1 MNIIAKKALTQTV
14 SFVVGVGMIAAN
26 GTFMLT
32 QNQPTITHADPIA
45 EDEQESGEETTVK
58 DFVSL
63 SSAEKSA
70 VNTISAVDLPSGT
83 DMTKASLS
91 DYTMLLKAEK
101 SDEAST
107 DSDDTYDV
115 VYALDS
121 TEIYDPQPEAMN
133 FTDTRSIAN
142 EYYTVYDIISGSTVT
157 LNAYELICE
166 MVYSEIGASWDE
178 DAIKAQAVA
187 AYSYVRFND
196 ANGLSMTVGLKS
208 GYPSKIEK
216 CVSAVEGQAVFYDGK
231 IINAV
236 YSASTAGYTIESERI
251 WDVYYPYLR
260 AVVSEYDSEDPN
272 YGIEYVYTT
281 DEVRKLIE
289 DEYSITLSDDLSN
302 WFNFEAVY
310 SGRYVSKV
318 SIDGQVTLT
327 GREMKTLFGLKSQA
341 FTITFSDDGE
351 TVTFKSY
358 GWGHGVGMSQWGA
371 CYYAKHGYTY
381 DQILR
386 HYYLNTTIALSSENT
401 SAVKSSDDDSDDDA
415 SSAAADSS
423 SASDTSSSN
432 SDSSSTDSD
441 SSSSK
446 TDSSSTAK
454 SSSSAT
460 EAASSSDSD
469 DTSSSSDSS
478 DESEDTS
485 ESIVD

>member
-70 VNTISAVDLPSGT
+70 VNTISAADLPSGT

-401 SAVKSSDDDSDDDA
+401 SAVKSSDDDSDDA

-469 DTSSSSDSS
+469 DTFSSSDSS